1 MPTNIPKGN
10 IKKGKFKENHISFIF
25 LGFFFFILFFF
36 FFFFKNLLSEN
47 SMKIEYK
54 HEGVKII
61 HLYLEKT
68 LKVNNFV
75 LYIFF
80 LLLLLLLYLFLMK
93 VWLKIGFL
101 HVWKLFV
108 FLNHFFLL
116 FRVFGCQESK
126 GKYYILSL
134 IHISCWKVFK
144 IDIL

>member
-80 LLLLLLLYLFLMK
+80 SSISSPSLPLPYESVVK
-93 VWLKIGFL
+93 NWVSTCVKIVCIF
-101 HVWKLFV
+101 KP
-108 FLNHFFLL
+108 FFLT
-116 FRVFGCQESK
+116 F
-126 GKYYILSL
+126 
-134 IHISCWKVFK
+134 
-144 IDIL
+144 